1 MTKNILLET
10 KTANLL
16 ELLGNGKI
24 YRVPQYQRDYSWGEE
39 QWEDLWNDIVEMH
52 DQRNER
58 HYMGALVIEA
68 TSDREFL
75 IIDGQQR
82 LATLSTLALA
92 VISHLFSLADKG
104 VEADSNTER
113 AEALR
118 RRFIGEKDPASLR
131 ESSKLFLNETD
142 DPFYQD
148 CLVQLR
154 EPINPRGLVKSNR
167 LLWDCFQYYRKKIL
181 DLAGISDSGE
191 ALAALLNETIARQLM
206 FIQILVDDEVNAYT
220 VFETL
225 NARGLELSST
235 DLLKNYLF
243 SRISVPSDLQAL
255 SRMWRQL
262 IGTVQQERFP
272 EFLRYHLLCEHK
284 QVRRQRLFKMVRA
297 TVRTGQDV
305 FDLIREL
312 ENRAELFAALS
323 DPYHEFWAS
332 RQECRPYIKE
342 LKLFGVRQMTPLLF
356 AAWESMN
363 ANFSQILKLVSTVAF
378 RYTVVGGLNTNE
390 LEPVYHDAAKAVLNG
405 SARTTRDVFQIL
417 RRIYVDDERFIQDFS
432 RLEVNTTRGR
442 KRIAKYILAK
452 LQADA
457 SGRAV
462 DWETDPG
469 TIEHILPES
478 PADEWA
484 DMIPEQHWASAIYRV
499 GNLTLLEAS
508 ANREMGNSNYQQK
521 AVAYASSQY
530 EITRQIAQD
539 APEEWSMALLN
550 DRQMKLARRAAH
562 IWRADYS

>member
-1 MTKNILLET
+1 
-10 KTANLL
+10 
-16 ELLGNGKI
+16 
-24 YRVPQYQRDYSWGEE
+24 
-39 QWEDLWNDIVEMH
+39 
-52 DQRNER
+52 
-58 HYMGALVIEA
+58 
-68 TSDREFL
+68 
-75 IIDGQQR
+75 
-82 LATLSTLALA
+82 
-92 VISHLFSLADKG
+92 
-104 VEADSNTER
+104 
-113 AEALR
+113 
-118 RRFIGEKDPASLR
+118 
-131 ESSKLFLNETD
+131 
-142 DPFYQD
+142 
-148 CLVQLR
+148 
-154 EPINPRGLVKSNR
+154 
-167 LLWDCFQYYRKKIL
+167 
-181 DLAGISDSGE
+181 
-191 ALAALLNETIARQLM
+191 
-206 FIQILVDDEVNAYT
+206 
-220 VFETL
+220 
-225 NARGLELSST
+225 ELSST

-297 TVRTGQDV
+297 TVRTGRDV

-363 ANFSQILKLVSTVAF
+363 ADFSQILKLVSTVAF

-469 TIEHILPES
+469 TIEHILPEN

>member
-297 TVRTGQDV
+297 TVRTGRDV

-363 ANFSQILKLVSTVAF
+363 ADFSQILKLVSTVAF

-469 TIEHILPES
+469 TIEHILPEN

-530 EITRQIAQD
+530 EITRQIPQD